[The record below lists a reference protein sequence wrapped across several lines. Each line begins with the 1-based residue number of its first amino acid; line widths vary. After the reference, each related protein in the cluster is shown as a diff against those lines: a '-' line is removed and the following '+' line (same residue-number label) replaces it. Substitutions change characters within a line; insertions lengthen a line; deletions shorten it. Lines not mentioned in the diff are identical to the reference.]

1 MKKLFLLLAMVG
13 LAAASCTPNG
23 GKPGGNEGGSDEF
36 AIEVTNIGEY
46 GATVTVTPKDETR
59 TYFWSVT
66 KMAFVNEAGGP
77 DAWMNEIYQ
86 QEKDLVDGGYETW
99 WGSEES
105 VLDLGVQTLELK
117 SLDPNTTYC
126 VYAFGV
132 DTNGNLTSTKC
143 SYKSFKTAVST
154 FDTSVWTGI
163 WNVTSPKVYYELV
176 ANEQYV
182 SGIQEAGEEGYT
194 RPVEIMED
202 EGYALIFGWD
212 PVAPSLPSLTDPEAE
227 VDILPVYG
235 EFAGNKINFLNDEVL
250 YQGDGVVIFWLAEW
264 DNGYI
269 VGGTNY
275 APYEMEM
282 AQDGSVTITAGG
294 GQLTSGETGTVARF
308 SIWVEMD
315 GNYYPYYAFGD
326 GAEPA
331 YHFSG
336 ETMTAVKADA
346 PAPAPAKLS
355 AKKNFKVMH
364 KFANAKSAAL
374 QFSSAVKIAKL
385 GQLAK

>member
-1 MKKLFLLLAMVG
+1 MVG

-23 GKPGGNEGGSDEF
+23 GKPGGNEDGSNEF

-46 GATVTVTPKDETR
+46 GATVTVTPKDEAR

-105 VLDLGVQTLELK
+105 VLDSGVQTLELK

-143 SYKSFKTAVST
+143 SYKSFKTAEST

-163 WNVTSPKVYYELV
+163 WNVTSPKVYYELI

-182 SGIQEAGEEGYT
+182 YGIQEAGEAGYT

-227 VDILPVYG
+227 VDILPVFG
-235 EFAGNKINFLNDEVL
+235 EFAGNKINFLNEEVL
-250 YQGDGVVIFWLAEW
+250 YQGNGVVIFWRR
-264 DNGYI
+264 
-269 VGGTNY
+269 VG
-275 APYEMEM
+275 
-282 AQDGSVTITAGG
+282 
-294 GQLTSGETGTVARF
+294 
-308 SIWVEMD
+308 
-315 GNYYPYYAFGD
+315 
-326 GAEPA
+326 
-331 YHFSG
+331 
-336 ETMTAVKADA
+336 
-346 PAPAPAKLS
+346 
-355 AKKNFKVMH
+355 
-364 KFANAKSAAL
+364 
-374 QFSSAVKIAKL
+374 
-385 GQLAK
+385 